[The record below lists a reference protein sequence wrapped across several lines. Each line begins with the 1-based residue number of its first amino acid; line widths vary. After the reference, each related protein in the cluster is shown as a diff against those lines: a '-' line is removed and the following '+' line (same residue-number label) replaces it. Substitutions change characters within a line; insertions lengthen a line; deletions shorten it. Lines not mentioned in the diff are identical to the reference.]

1 MMKSRT
7 EAVCKLLDKELNR
20 IEKEIKQN
28 LNEDIN
34 NPIEEKYK
42 VYKEKLLRYKKF
54 FSYRKMILSYF

>member
-1 MMKSRT
+1 MNYMMKSRT

-42 VYKEKLLRYKKF
+42 VYKENY
-54 FSYRKMILSYF
+54 